1 MKRFS
6 LVIIAV
12 LLLAGCSQNKNEGEV
27 KEVVGKY
34 TALLAEGYRNLNMN
48 PLSQVATEER
58 ATKAYH
64 HMAALGEAR
73 TKMDAQLKEI
83 KFLNVKF
90 VQGDKA
96 EVKTEENWDYTYIN
110 IDSGKPEFDNSV
122 AYALTYFLTKKS
134 GKWLVAD
141 VTVEKAEEKKSSENI
156 FNRPKDKQLPEQK
169 GNDQN
174 RK

>member
-27 KEVVGKY
+27 KEVVRKY

-48 PLSQVATEER
+48 PLSQIATEER

-73 TKMDAQLKEI
+73 TRMDARIREI
-83 KFLNVKF
+83 KFLSVKF
-90 VQGDKA
+90 VRDNKA
-96 EVKTEENWDYTYIN
+96 EVKTEEKWDYTYIN

-122 AYALTYFLTKKS
+122 AYVLTYFLTKKS

-141 VTVEKAEEKKSSENI
+141 VTVEKAEEKKSSGHV
-156 FNRPKDKQLPEQK
+156 FSRPKREKPPAEK
-169 GNDQN
+169 GGETG
-174 RK
+174 KK